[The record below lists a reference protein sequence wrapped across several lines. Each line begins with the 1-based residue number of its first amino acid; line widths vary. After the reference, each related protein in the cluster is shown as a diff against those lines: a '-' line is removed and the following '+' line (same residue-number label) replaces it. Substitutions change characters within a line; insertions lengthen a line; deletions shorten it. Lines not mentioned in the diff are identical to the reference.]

1 MPDVAPAR
9 SSIDADAAANS
20 PPVATGSA
28 DKEKA
33 TGVSSVSIQP
43 KTGLRHL
50 LGRWEAKLEAAM
62 RLGTVRRLVRVLG
75 AIVALAT
82 ALSIPVGLAIVG
94 HLKEAE
100 RLSLR
105 AELAATRLAS
115 AVSTLDDWQFDL
127 ERLKASLG
135 VSEDAGMPVTRRV
148 VDEHGATLFSSGSI
162 ARPRLVRSAPIMVG
176 GASVGRVELTASLR
190 PLLLDSGL
198 IAILTLAL
206 GAIAYLVLAIV
217 PLRVLDRSL
226 GELTA
231 AGEAAKKQHML
242 LDTALGNMVQGLAM
256 FDADERIVIA
266 NNQYAEIYGLPPSQV
281 RPGTTLR
288 EIVDLRAAQGH
299 FPGMSADEAY
309 QLLRSRTQ
317 CTEPTQVLYKLAN
330 GRVVAALVQP
340 RASGGWVVTHEDVTE
355 RESLHALLTQQNT
368 VLRER
373 EEQLKAQNHQ
383 LDIAAQKSRNGLAL
397 LDAALNNMTHGL
409 AMFDAQHQLVVC
421 NHVYLDMY
429 GYVPGEVKPGM
440 SIRELIALRQARGL
454 HGDTDAEDSVRDWI
468 ADPRSDL
475 TLVKRFSDGRIV
487 SLRRRMREDGGY
499 VVTHEDIT
507 ERHRLE
513 QNEREA
519 RELLS
524 AVFDAAPAAI
534 ICLDLDGRVMVWS
547 RGAERLFGYAAAEVV
562 GGPYPLV
569 PEGKEEEFR
578 QLFQRALDGET
589 FRDVHVQRRSK
600 QGRLVDVN
608 FASAAMLDDDG
619 TVRGIAYALND
630 ITESEKLRKRFK
642 EQHEQLDIALNNMS
656 QGITMFDAEQHLVVC
671 NNLYAKMFGLTADQ
685 VKPGTTLGQILEYRR
700 ANGCYDMS
708 AGSGDRRASSF
719 ESVRSGTQRLADG
732 RIIQVSCRK
741 TANGGHVVTHQD
753 ITESERLNARLEQQ
767 HRLLKEHEEKLRA
780 QNLQLDAALNNMVQ
794 GLAMF
799 DADQRL
805 VICNRRYAEMY
816 GLADDEVL
824 PGTPLP
830 TILNRRLLKGGTIAE
845 NADQLL
851 QSMFSQGDG
860 NNAGQITT
868 ELGDGRFISVSVQPM
883 VGGGT
888 LTTHQDITE
897 QRRSEAKIVHMALHD
912 TLTNLPNRV
921 LLNERLEHALT
932 RVKRGEMAAIHILD
946 LDFFKSVNDTLGHA
960 AGDKLLQMVA
970 DRLRI
975 LVRETDTIARMGGD
989 EFAVLQ
995 VAIGQPSDA
1004 TTLAHRIIETVSRPY
1019 DIDGHQVM
1027 IGTSVG
1033 IAVGP
1038 ADGMTPAQLTRN
1050 ADLAL
1055 YRAKGEGRGT
1065 FCFFE
1070 PEMDAQMQARR
1081 AMEYDLRKALVAGE
1095 FELHYLPTFNLGLE
1109 AVTGME
1115 GLIRWRH
1122 PTLGL
1127 IAPSMFIPLA
1137 EENGFIVPLGEWAL
1151 REACIAAMKWPQPL
1165 TVSVNISPAQF
1176 RNPGLLQM
1184 VIGALAT
1191 SGLPPERLELEITE
1205 MVLLGDS
1212 DATLTTLF
1220 QLRDLG
1226 VRIAMD
1232 DFGTGYSSLS
1242 YLQSFPFDKI
1252 KIDRSFV
1259 KDIAD
1264 GVGSLNIVRAVNAM
1278 ALGLGMTTTAE
1289 GVETAKQLE
1298 MVKAEGCTEVQGFL
1312 FSQPL
1317 PANDIVVFLRQRKEG
1332 GGNRAKNSSSAA
1344 A

>member
-1 MPDVAPAR
+1 MQDVASAR
-9 SSIDADAAANS
+9 SSIDADAAANCPS
-20 PPVATGSA
+20 VANGSA

-33 TGVSSVSIQP
+33 TGVPSASVQQ

-50 LGRWEAKLEAAM
+50 LARWEAKLEAAM

-82 ALSIPVGLAIVG
+82 ALSIPVGHAIVG

-135 VSEDAGMPVTRRV
+135 ASEDAGTPVARRV
-148 VDEHGATLFSSGSI
+148 VDEHGATVFSSGFI
-162 ARPRLVRSAPIMVG
+162 ARPRLARSAPIMVG

-242 LDTALGNMVQGLAM
+242 LDTALGNMAQGLAM
-256 FDADERIVIA
+256 FDADERIVIV

-281 RPGTTLR
+281 RPGATLR

-309 QLLRSRTQ
+309 ELLRSRTQ
-317 CTEPTQVLYKLAN
+317 CAEPTQVLYKLAS

-383 LDIAAQKSRNGLAL
+383 LDVAAQKSRNGLAL

-421 NHVYLDMY
+421 NQAYLEMY

-454 HGDTDAEDSVRDWI
+454 HGDTDAEDSARDWI
-468 ADPRSDL
+468 ADPKSDL
-475 TLVKRFSDGRIV
+475 TLIKHFSDGRIISV
-487 SLRRRMREDGGY
+487 RRRMREEGGY

-507 ERHRLE
+507 ERHCLE

-519 RELLS
+519 REVLS

-569 PEGKEEEFR
+569 PEGKEEEFK

-600 QGRLVDVN
+600 DGRLLEVN
-608 FASAAMLDDDG
+608 FASSAMLDHDG
-619 TVRGIAYALND
+619 TVRGIAYALTD

-685 VKPGTTLGQILEYRR
+685 VKPGTTLGQILAYRQ
-700 ANGCYDMS
+700 ANGCYDAS
-708 AGSGDRRASSF
+708 TTGSGDRRASSF

-741 TANGGHVVTHQD
+741 TGNGGHVITHQD

-830 TILNRRLLKGGTIAE
+830 TILNRRLLKGGMIAE
-845 NADQLL
+845 NAGQLL
-851 QSMFSQGDG
+851 QSMFSEADG
-860 NNAGQITT
+860 SNAGHITT
-868 ELGDGRFISVSVQPM
+868 ELGDGRFISVAVQPM
-883 VGGGT
+883 AGGGT

-912 TLTNLPNRV
+912 TLTGLPNRV

-932 RVKRGEMAAIHILD
+932 RVKRGEVAAIHILD

-995 VAIGQPSDA
+995 VAIGQPADA
-1004 TTLAHRIIETVSRPY
+1004 TTLAHRIIETVSKPY
-1019 DIDGHQVM
+1019 DIDGHQVV

-1038 ADGMTPAQLTRN
+1038 ADGMTPDQLTRN

-1109 AVTGME
+1109 TITGME
-1115 GLIRWRH
+1115 ALIRWRH

-1127 IAPSMFIPLA
+1127 IRRRCSFRWPRRMASSCRSA
-1137 EENGFIVPLGEWAL
+1137 NGRCGTPAS
-1151 REACIAAMKWPQPL
+1151 PQ
-1165 TVSVNISPAQF
+1165 
-1176 RNPGLLQM
+1176 
-1184 VIGALAT
+1184 
-1191 SGLPPERLELEITE
+1191 
-1205 MVLLGDS
+1205 
-1212 DATLTTLF
+1212 
-1220 QLRDLG
+1220 
-1226 VRIAMD
+1226 
-1232 DFGTGYSSLS
+1232 
-1242 YLQSFPFDKI
+1242 
-1252 KIDRSFV
+1252 
-1259 KDIAD
+1259 
-1264 GVGSLNIVRAVNAM
+1264 
-1278 ALGLGMTTTAE
+1278 
-1289 GVETAKQLE
+1289 
-1298 MVKAEGCTEVQGFL
+1298 
-1312 FSQPL
+1312 
-1317 PANDIVVFLRQRKEG
+1317 
-1332 GGNRAKNSSSAA
+1332 
-1344 A
+1344 